1 MFWALAELGLGYAHK
16 IVGGKYG
23 GLDDPDFASLTPVG
37 RVPVLQDDELALWE
51 SHAILRHLGRR
62 FPAHPLGQGD
72 AGQIDS
78 WLDFGATTLQPAFIG
93 LFYQK
98 VRMTAAERSA
108 AAEAEHRKGITAGFD
123 VLARG
128 LADGRP
134 YLAGADLSLADIGIG
149 SMMFRLNDIAPDL
162 VAAAPLVAE
171 WHKRLAG
178 RQGFATHI
186 ATSYDEL
193 RPGGGT

>member
-1 MFWALAELGLGYAHK
+1 MSWARSISTRSSAASTGAS
-16 IVGGKYG
+16 I
-23 GLDDPDFASLTPVG
+23 PAFAALTPTR
-37 RVPVLQDDELALWE
+37 RVPVLQDGAHTVWE

-72 AGQIDS
+72 AGQVDS
-78 WLDFGATTLQPAFIG
+78 WLDFGATTLQPSFIG

-108 AAEAEHRKGITAGFD
+108 AAEAEHRKGVAAGFD
-123 VLARG
+123 VLSRG

-134 YLAGADLSLADIGIG
+134 YLAGAELSLADIGIG
-149 SMMFRLNDIAPDL
+149 SMMFRLHDIAPDL
-162 VAAAPLVAE
+162 VTAAPLVAG
-171 WHKRLAG
+171 WHQRLAA

-193 RPGGGT
+193 RPGGGA